1 MAIYHRYKIMIF
13 IILTLT
19 SAWVLWN
26 FSLKEIYYNL
36 KFRSEKV
43 TNLEKSKVYHL
54 KKLDLQQSIYG
65 FEMEINGHSNQNIQ
79 LVFGPKND
87 RQLQSVSIKKG
98 NIDFEYAQDWY
109 AEECYLIF
117 PSNSGAKVDLE
128 IKYRFLGSSH

>member
-1 MAIYHRYKIMIF
+1 MVIYHRYKTIIF

-54 KKLDLQQSIYG
+54 KKLDLQQSVYG

-79 LVFGPKND
+79 LV
-87 RQLQSVSIKKG
+87 
-98 NIDFEYAQDWY
+98 
-109 AEECYLIF
+109 
-117 PSNSGAKVDLE
+117 
-128 IKYRFLGSSH
+128 